1 LWEWLSATIIAAG
14 KPLPQKFGNDFLR
27 SVRENQ
33 EHRMPFLQRISQ
45 AVNGVVEKIL
55 FVIGAA
61 ICIILF
67 GQVVFRYAGASLGWS
82 EEVSRHLLVAI
93 TFLGG
98 TVAYKRASFIG
109 LKGFGHKLG
118 PVVQQAIVVGLQ
130 VLTLACFSLIAWF
143 GVAYTVKAA
152 EHTSSSLQIP
162 MAVPFSVI
170 PVASVIF
177 VVHVLADIARTLERK
192 AP

>member
-1 LWEWLSATIIAAG
+1 M
-14 KPLPQKFGNDFLR
+14 
-27 SVRENQ
+27 ENQ
-33 EHRMPFLQRISQ
+33 EHRMSSLQRTSQ
-45 AVNGVVEKIL
+45 AINAVVEKIL

-67 GQVVFRYAGASLGWS
+67 AQVVSRYAGASLGWS

-93 TFLGG
+93 TFMGG

-109 LKGFGHKLG
+109 LKGFGHHLG
-118 PVVQQAIVVGLQ
+118 PAVQQAIVIGLQ
-130 VLTLACFSLIAWF
+130 VMTLACFGLIAWF
-143 GVAYTVKAA
+143 GVGYTVKAA

-162 MAVPFSVI
+162 MAIPFSVI
-170 PVASVIF
+170 PIASIIF

-192 AP
+192 TP

>member
-1 LWEWLSATIIAAG
+1 
-14 KPLPQKFGNDFLR
+14 
-27 SVRENQ
+27 
-33 EHRMPFLQRISQ
+33 MLQRISQ
-45 AVNGVVEKIL
+45 TVNALVERIL

-67 GQVVFRYAGASLGWS
+67 AQVVFRYAGASLGWS

-109 LKGFGHKLG
+109 LKGFGHRLG
-118 PVVQQAIVVGLQ
+118 PTIQHAIVIGLQ
-130 VLTLACFSLIAWF
+130 ILTLACFGLIAWF

-170 PVASVIF
+170 PAAAVIF
-177 VVHVLADIARTLERK
+177 VLHVLADIARTVARK

>member
-1 LWEWLSATIIAAG
+1 
-14 KPLPQKFGNDFLR
+14 
-27 SVRENQ
+27 
-33 EHRMPFLQRISQ
+33 MLQRLSQ
-45 AVNGVVEKIL
+45 AINAAIEKVL

-61 ICIILF
+61 ICLILF
-67 GQVVFRYAGASLGWS
+67 AQVVFRYAGASLGWS

-98 TVAYKRASFIG
+98 SVAYKRANFIG

-118 PVVQQAIVVGLQ
+118 PTVQQAIVVGLQ

-162 MAVPFSVI
+162 MAIPFSVI
-170 PVASVIF
+170 PAAAVIF
-177 VVHVLADIARTLERK
+177 VLHVLADIAGALQRK
-192 AP
+192 TP